1 MYEVFTFA
9 ALVVGG
15 IFIKDYVKVGGN
27 PALFALLFVM
37 FSIAV
42 AGATASARGTG
53 PAALPGVADGRKPCG
68 QQSPIPQNYVV
79 SGRDAY
85 PGKWPWIAFISKPVA
100 GGGVERS
107 SGFLVTDR
115 WIVTCAH
122 TAPDKTMSVTLG
134 AFDVS
139 QPETTRITATVEK
152 VVVHPN
158 YSRGAPDSNYY
169 LNDIALIKLTGPV
182 TFTANIQPVCLPR
195 SASYP
200 GAASGQLI
208 VTGWNLDRTNPTT
221 RLTDV
226 ALSARAAP
234 VCSNFR
240 KGFWGPGQ
248 LCLANTEATTDCSAD
263 AGGPVVIQRNGYWYA
278 VGIVSYGYCDPL
290 IPAVYTD
297 TAYYLDFIRKTVAAG

>member
-9 ALVVGG
+9 ALIVGG

-42 AGATASARGTG
+42 AASTAARGDASMPSSAVTPVG
-53 PAALPGVADGRKPCG
+53 GRKLCG
-68 QQSPIPQNYVV
+68 LQSPIPTNYVV

-85 PGKWPWIAFISKPVA
+85 PGKWPWIAFIAKPVV
-100 GGGVERS
+100 GGVERS
-107 SGFLVTDR
+107 SGFLISDR

-139 QPETTRITATVEK
+139 QSESTRITATVEK

-158 YSRGAPDSNYY
+158 YSRGTPDSNYN

-182 TFTANIQPVCLPR
+182 TFTPNIQPVCLPR
-195 SASYP
+195 SSSYP
-200 GAASGQLI
+200 GTTSGQLI
-208 VTGWNLDRTNPTT
+208 VTGWNLARTNPSS

-226 ALSARAAP
+226 SLAARAAP
-234 VCSNFR
+234 VCANFL
-240 KGFWGPGQ
+240 KGFSGQGQ
-248 LCLANTEATTDCSAD
+248 LCLTNADSATDCSAD
-263 AGGPVVIQRNGYWYA
+263 SGGPVVVQKNGYWYA

-297 TAYYLDFIRKTVAAG
+297 TSYYLDFIRQTLAAG